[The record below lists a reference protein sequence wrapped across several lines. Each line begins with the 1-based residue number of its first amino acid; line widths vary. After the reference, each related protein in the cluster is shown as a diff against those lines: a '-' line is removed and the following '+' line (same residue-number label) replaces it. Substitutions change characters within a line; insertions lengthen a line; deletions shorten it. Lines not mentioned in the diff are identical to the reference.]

1 MGLID
6 SADPM
11 SNRCFDLIMSE
22 SEPIGDIRDPDSL
35 DPISL
40 GFMCGIEIHQQ
51 LSSGKLHSRQPGVL
65 YDGTEDQIQNPPR
78 ATVKR
83 RLRAA
88 RGESGIIDVAARF
101 EEMRNRSFTYL
112 QTPNS
117 GLIELDEAPPLQI
130 DPDALDTTLQ
140 ISAMFNA
147 APVKNIQTMR
157 KTVVDGS
164 NTCLL
169 YTSPS
174 PRDRTRSRM
183 PSSA

>member
-1 MGLID
+1 MDMID
-6 SADPM
+6 SAEPM
-11 SNRCFDLIMSE
+11 SNRCLDTNMLE
-22 SEPIGDIRDPDSL
+22 GEPVGDIRDPDSL

-65 YDGTEDQIQNPPR
+65 YDGTEDQIQNSSR
-78 ATVKR
+78 AVAKR

-88 RGESGIIDVAARF
+88 RGESGTIDVAARF
-101 EEMRNRSFTYL
+101 EEMRNRSFAYL

-130 DPDALDTTLQ
+130 DSDALDTTLQ
-140 ISAMFNA
+140 ISAMFSA
-147 APVKNIQTMR
+147 APVKKIQTMR

-174 PRDRTRSRM
+174 PRDRG
-183 PSSA
+183 

>member
-11 SNRCFDLIMSE
+11 SNRYFDIIMPE

-65 YDGTEDQIQNPPR
+65 YDGTEDQIQNPPP
-78 ATVKR
+78 AIAKR

-88 RGESGIIDVAARF
+88 RGESGTVDVAARF
-101 EEMRNRSFTYL
+101 EEMRNRSFAYL

-117 GLIELDEAPPLQI
+117 GLIELDEAPLSRLTQTPWTQLCRFQ
-130 DPDALDTTLQ
+130 PC
-140 ISAMFNA
+140 SA
-147 APVKNIQTMR
+147 
-157 KTVVDGS
+157 
-164 NTCLL
+164 
-169 YTSPS
+169 
-174 PRDRTRSRM
+174 PRL
-183 PSSA
+183 